1 MSFHQSTTKQIIMDF
16 ATENESPQSWTQ
28 HEGSIQRQELSDKAI
43 AITMEMS
50 AKYIAVSLNNKTMH
64 IFNSDGEPLHVL
76 SEHSGNVWS
85 LALKNDTLLCG
96 QVGGN
101 IQDWDLLTGYKWL
114 HTIKCPFKFSADHV
128 VRIYRT
134 LRRTYAGHSDTVR
147 CLAFSSPTSFISAS
161 RDTTLKLWSL
171 AADDNADGCIATL
184 SGHNASIVSLAVHH
198 VSQLAVSGSQDGT
211 CRVWNLAAQGA
222 CLATLVG
229 HEGGVRAVAFFSE
242 GSMAQKDEDGAGKG
256 QFVVSGGVDG
266 KVKVWNAGNG
276 TLIAT
281 LDGHKTLVS
290 HVLAVPASM
299 VDGGTIITADAD
311 GAIIA
316 WAIEREWRPRWTLT
330 GAHEHA
336 VTSLKAE
343 GGCIVSGSS
352 DGRVRVREVETGRML
367 KEMGEKAEAVWS
379 AGFKEGSQKGIV
391 KLSRQSGLAVLDVS
405 GNLLSLHVKLP
416 C

>member
-1 MSFHQSTTKQIIMDF
+1 MDF

-28 HEGSIQRQELSDKAI
+28 HEGSMQRQELSDKAI

-101 IQDWDLLTGYKWL
+101 IQDWDLLTG
-114 HTIKCPFKFSADHV
+114 
-128 VRIYRT
+128 T

-171 AADDNADGCIATL
+171 AAGDNADGCIATL

-242 GSMAQKDEDGAGKG
+242 GPMAQKDEDGAGKG

-266 KVKVWNAGNG
+266 KVKVWNTGNG

-352 DGRVRVREVETGRML
+352 DGRVRVWEVETGRML

-391 KLSRQSGLAVLDVS
+391 MLSRQSGLAVLDVWS
-405 GNLLSLHVKLP
+405 S
-416 C
+416 